1 MKPLPKLSG
10 IRFDRNEWAG
20 AFGDIGTDLPLLI
33 MLIIACDLSAASV
46 LTIFGVMQ
54 IVAALAYR
62 IPMPVQPL
70 KAVAALAIA
79 SAGTAGKI
87 PASVIYG
94 AGFGIGAVM
103 LLLTLTGLIERLG
116 RIIPKAV
123 IRGIQLGLGIK
134 LGLIALTKYVYIPD
148 DGTWGILLAV
158 TAFIVATILFGNRKY
173 PASLIII
180 GLGLI
185 YAFST
190 SVDLSTFQSSFGFS
204 LPAVHAVQF
213 SDIYEGLLWA
223 GFAQIPLSLGNSI
236 YATRQL
242 ADDYFPQAKV
252 TERKIGLSYSLI
264 NLVCPFFSGVPVCHG
279 SGGIAGHYAFGGR
292 TGGSVIIY
300 GCMFLMLGLFFSAG
314 FTNVIQV
321 FPFQILGVILL
332 FEGFVLIRLIRD
344 LLPVRHEFVVA
355 LLIGAVAQIPRYGF
369 LFGLVGGIV
378 VLRGIEL
385 ARSRTARPDCAAKK
399 ALSSTSQDN
408 ASPHHEKV

>member
-1 MKPLPKLSG
+1 MKLLPKLSG

-33 MLIIACDLSAASV
+33 LLIVACDLSAASV
-46 LTIFGVMQ
+46 LTIFGLMQ
-54 IVAALAYR
+54 IVAALSYR

-79 SAGTAGKI
+79 AAGTGHKI
-87 PASVIYG
+87 PPAVIYG

-134 LGLIALTKYVYIPD
+134 LGLIALRKYVYIPD

-158 TAFIVATILFGNRKY
+158 TAFIVAALLFGNRKY

-190 SVDLSTFQSSFGFS
+190 RVGLGTFQSSFGFS
-204 LPAVHAVQF
+204 LPSLHSVGF

-242 ADDYFPQAKV
+242 AADYFPKSNV

-300 GCMFLMLGLFFSAG
+300 GCLFLMLGLFFSSG
-314 FTNVIQV
+314 FGNVIHV
-321 FPFQILGVILL
+321 FPFQVLGVILL
-332 FEGFVLIRLIRD
+332 FEGFVLVRLLRD
-344 LLPVRHEFVVA
+344 VMPVRHEFAVA
-355 LLIGAVAQIPRYGF
+355 LLVGAVAQIPRYGF
-369 LFGLVGGIV
+369 LFGLVGGIIV
-378 VLRGIEL
+378 IKAIEM
-385 ARSRTARPDCAAKK
+385 ARSRSENPQSAGKKRTAAV
-399 ALSSTSQDN
+399 
-408 ASPHHEKV
+408 EKE